1 MTQFVLSHNPQI
13 STQVLQILDASELAS
28 GLAEQGLKGFTV
40 QALQHPHW
48 KVRVDS
54 DLAPEELANV
64 VLQAW
69 RNYRQSGGLQ
79 SDFTIIALGGRKDGA
94 TTPNSLLKT
103 GAWGVDVVETDR
115 PSEFL
120 GSINWD
126 GLKSGRPADAI
137 LEIYNKP

>member
-13 STQVLQILDASELAS
+13 STQVLPILDASELAS
-28 GLAEQGLKGFTV
+28 GLAEQGLKVFTV

-69 RNYRQSGGLQ
+69 RNYRQSGGLR

-103 GAWGVDVVETDR
+103 GAWGVDVVETADK
-115 PSEFL
+115 SAFL
-120 GSINWD
+120 KAINWEM
-126 GLKSGRPADAI
+126 LKASRDSNNVFEVY
-137 LEIYNKP
+137 L